1 MCQPSPCRP
10 PFGAATWAERL
21 GSRVLPMVLP
31 SLACVCLA
39 LSRSRTAATRQHLRP
54 RCPDRGAAVWL
65 EETD

>member
-1 MCQPSPCRP
+1 
-10 PFGAATWAERL
+10 
-21 GSRVLPMVLP
+21 VLPMVLP

-65 EETD
+65 EETDWL